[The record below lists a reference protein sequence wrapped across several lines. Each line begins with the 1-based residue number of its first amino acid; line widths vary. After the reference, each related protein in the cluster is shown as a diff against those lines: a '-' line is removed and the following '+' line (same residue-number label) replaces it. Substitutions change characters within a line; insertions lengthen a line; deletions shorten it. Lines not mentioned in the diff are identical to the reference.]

1 MTIPPTAGD
10 KIMSILL
17 LIGGLLSIMIIKNI
31 SVQKQKYLEQL
42 KVELKEEENKNQL
55 YKIQWDYLV
64 SPVNLK
70 KLSEMIIT
78 NDYSKYFVVL
88 DEEDL
93 LQDKELYQDVIS
105 VFEIQENINLSR

>member
-1 MTIPPTAGD
+1 MVNKIL

-70 KLSEMIIT
+70 KLSQMVIT

-93 LQDKELYQDVIS
+93 LQNKELYQDVIS
-105 VFEIQENINLSR
+105 VFETQETINLSR

>member
-1 MTIPPTAGD
+1 MVNKIL

-17 LIGGLLSIMIIKNI
+17 LISGLLSIMIIKNI

-64 SPVNLK
+64 SPLNLK
-70 KLSEMIIT
+70 KLSEMIMT

-88 DEEDL
+88 DEDDL
-93 LQDKELYQDVIS
+93 LQDKGLYQDVIS
-105 VFEIQENINLSR
+105 VFETQEIINLSR